1 MLSSEYLYGESDRE
15 TALLQRDLFKHKKA
29 KAYQLIEKLKPDF
42 NLLNFSPEQ
51 KELELR
57 ITKIRKAIDFANNMI
72 EEAEAVLNDKT

>member
-1 MLSSEYLYGESDRE
+1 MISSEYLYGESDRE

-51 KELELR
+51 KKLELR
-57 ITKIRKAIDFANNMI
+57 ITKIRKAIEFCNEQID
-72 EEAEAVLNDKT
+72 EAEAVLKNDR